1 MLRVAHQERSA
12 SELAVAAGLSASAA
26 SPHLKLL
33 REVGLLQ
40 MRVDAKRRLY
50 RVDFARM
57 AQVRAALDEL
67 WDDRLEALKGRAEKP
82 GEPQRSRRGR
92 SA

>member
-1 MLRVAHQERSA
+1 MLRLAHQERTA
-12 SELAVAAGLSASAA
+12 SELAVAAGLSPSAA

-33 REVGLLQ
+33 RQVGLLH

-50 RVDFARM
+50 QVDFTRLG
-57 AQVRAALDEL
+57 QVRAVLDEL
-67 WDDRLEALKGRAEKP
+67 WDDRLEALKSQAEQSPTGQKRRR
-82 GEPQRSRRGR
+82 RS

>member
-12 SELAVAAGLSASAA
+12 SELAAAAGLSASAA

-50 RVDFARM
+50 RADFARL
-57 AQVRAALDEL
+57 AEVRAALEGL
-67 WDDRLEALKGRAEKP
+67 WDDRLEALKSRAEKP
-82 GEPQRSRRGR
+82 EAKRPARKETGR
-92 SA
+92 

>member
-1 MLRVAHQERSA
+1 MLREA
-12 SELAVAAGLSASAA
+12 
-26 SPHLKLL
+26 
-33 REVGLLQ
+33 GLLQ

-82 GEPQRSRRGR
+82 GERRPTRRGT

>member
-1 MLRVAHQERSA
+1 
-12 SELAVAAGLSASAA
+12 LSASAA

-50 RVDFARM
+50 RIDFARM

-67 WDDRLEALKGRAEKP
+67 WDERLVVLKDRAEEP
-82 GEPQRSRRGR
+82 GERRPTRRGK

>member
-1 MLRVAHQERSA
+1 
-12 SELAVAAGLSASAA
+12 LSASAA

-57 AQVRAALDEL
+57 AQVRSALDEL

-82 GEPQRSRRGR
+82 GEGRLPRRRG

>member
-12 SELAVAAGLSASAA
+12 SELAAAAGLSASAA

-33 REVGLLQ
+33 RQVGLLQ

-67 WDDRLEALKGRAEKP
+67 WDDRLGALMGRAEQP
-82 GEPQRSRRGR
+82 GQRRETRRRGGP
-92 SA
+92 

>member
-1 MLRVAHQERSA
+1 MLRLAQSERSA
-12 SELAVAAGLSASAA
+12 SELAAAAGLSASAA
-26 SPHLKLL
+26 SPHLRLL
-33 REVGLLQ
+33 REAGLLQ

-50 RVDFARM
+50 QVDLARM

-67 WDDRLEALKGRAEKP
+67 WDDRLETLKGRAEKP
-82 GEPQRSRRGR
+82 IAQRPSRPGR

>member
-1 MLRVAHQERSA
+1 MAA
-12 SELAVAAGLSASAA
+12 AAGLSASAA

-50 RVDFARM
+50 RVDFARL
-57 AQVRAALDEL
+57 AEVRAALEVL

-82 GEPQRSRRGR
+82 GAKRPSGKEPGR
-92 SA
+92 

>member
-1 MLRVAHQERSA
+1 MLRIAHQERSA
-12 SELAVAAGLSASAA
+12 SELAAAAGLSASAA

-33 REVGLLQ
+33 REVGLLH

-67 WDDRLEALKGRAEKP
+67 WDDRLEALKDRAEKP
-82 GEPQRSRRGR
+82 GERQPTRRGR

>member
-1 MLRVAHQERSA
+1 MLRVAREERSA
-12 SELAVAAGLSASAA
+12 SELAAAAGLSASAA

-33 REVGLLQ
+33 REVGLLH

-82 GEPQRSRRGR
+82 GERPRTRRRDGV
-92 SA
+92 

>member
-1 MLRVAHQERSA
+1 MLRVARQERSA
-12 SELAVAAGLSASAA
+12 SEMAAAAGLSASAA

-82 GEPQRSRRGR
+82 GERPHTRRGGG
-92 SA
+92 A